1 MVADGKFATLP
12 LGGNAGLAAH
22 LLGEWTG
29 EPIPFRADASALTL
43 AI

>member
-1 MVADGKFATLP
+1 MVADGGFATLP

-29 EPIPFRADASALTL
+29 EPAPFRVYVSALTP